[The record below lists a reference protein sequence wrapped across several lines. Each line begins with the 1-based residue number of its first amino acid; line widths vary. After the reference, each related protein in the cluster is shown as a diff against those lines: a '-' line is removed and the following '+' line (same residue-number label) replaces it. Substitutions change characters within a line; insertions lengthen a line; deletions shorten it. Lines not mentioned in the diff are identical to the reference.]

1 MNNFETKDWIVSYCL
16 KFLWMDNVIGFKLNK
31 SFNLWRNFF
40 WVYLSYMILAFFMYP
55 IKRSFMFFSAFC
67 NHLFYTCIFVRI
79 LYIFLFPLFFGSCYL
94 NGSGDSIQ
102 FGPAIQYTRMIL
114 RIDNTERMGKM
125 QNLHGRDRPEGNT
138 ILC

>member
-1 MNNFETKDWIVSYCL
+1 MK
-16 KFLWMDNVIGFKLNK
+16 KFLLSISFLYDSRVFHVSNQTVI
-31 SFNLWRNFF
+31 
-40 WVYLSYMILAFFMYP
+40 YI
-55 IKRSFMFFSAFC
+55 FSAFC

-79 LYIFLFPLFFGSCYL
+79 LYIFLFPFFFGSCYL
-94 NGSGDSIQ
+94 NGSGDSVQ

-114 RIDNTERMGKM
+114 RIDNTERTGKM